1 MSLET
6 YKFKQWDTTTHLLEW
21 QKFKTLTPNAGEYV
35 EQQEFSLLTGMQHG
49 IATLDSLAISYK
61 TKHTLAIQSSSGAP
75 CYLCK

>member
-35 EQQEFSLLTGMQHG
+35 EQQEFSF
-49 IATLDSLAISYK
+49 IADRNATWYSHFEGQLGNFL
-61 TKHTLAIQSSSGAP
+61 QN
-75 CYLCK
+75 